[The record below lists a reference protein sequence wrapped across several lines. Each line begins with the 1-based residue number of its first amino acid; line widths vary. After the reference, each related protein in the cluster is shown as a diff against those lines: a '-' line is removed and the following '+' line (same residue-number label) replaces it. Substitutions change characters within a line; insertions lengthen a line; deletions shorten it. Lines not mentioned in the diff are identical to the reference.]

1 MHNESQ
7 PTTVYAITE
16 NFFESGGAG
25 GLGGI
30 SPDRSPEHKQKN
42 EKPSFYHGN
51 YFDDAHK

>member
-16 NFFESGGAG
+16 NFFESGAG

-30 SPDRSPEHKQKN
+30 SPDRSPTKKSSLN
-42 EKPSFYHGN
+42 NGN